1 MKKIVL
7 IITILMSFNLLAGK
21 YAGGVVNEVWYAQY
35 DGTFSGKEDLTTGC
49 KQLAKTKEFEIC
61 IDNIFFKNLELTVTN
76 ITMKENIINLKV
88 SDFKLMD
95 KENNI
100 YTPNSY
106 PTKDKIKFYPNIYID
121 KNSFEKWLKAN
132 RGNIDLL
139 KNINQKMKNST
150 KLNFS
155 SDNTFIIS
163 SSIDG
168 KNIYLNY
175 ISEEVIIKEA
185 AKYTV
190 GFIELKLAQTYHLQ
204 ENYDEAEKNYLNAIK
219 NGNVEAMTDLSTIY
233 IKQRKYN
240 EAEKLLLKAIEGKD
254 ILAYNNLG
262 IVYFKQGNYDKAK
275 NLFLKSIE
283 MGNIE
288 ESALNLGKIFLEL
301 KDYPNAKKYYK
312 MVADL
317 GNEYAQEIYRKLLQN
332 GY

>member
-21 YAGGVVNEVWYAQY
+21 YIGGVVNEVWYAWY

-175 ISEEVIIKEA
+175 ISEEAIIKEA

-317 GNEYAQEIYRKLLQN
+317 GNEYAQEIYKKLLQS

>member
-1 MKKIVL
+1 
-7 IITILMSFNLLAGK
+7 MSFNLLAGK

-88 SDFKLMD
+88 SDFKLTD

-100 YTPNSY
+100 YAPNSY

-175 ISEEVIIKEA
+175 ISEEAIIKEA

-219 NGNVEAMTDLSTIY
+219 TGNVEAGEETVIFITKKQSVQLNLYNNIEVFIY
-233 IKQRKYN
+233 I
-240 EAEKLLLKAIEGKD
+240 IE
-254 ILAYNNLG
+254 L
-262 IVYFKQGNYDKAK
+262 
-275 NLFLKSIE
+275 
-283 MGNIE
+283 
-288 ESALNLGKIFLEL
+288 
-301 KDYPNAKKYYK
+301 
-312 MVADL
+312 
-317 GNEYAQEIYRKLLQN
+317 
-332 GY
+332 

>member
-1 MKKIVL
+1 
-7 IITILMSFNLLAGK
+7 
-21 YAGGVVNEVWYAQY
+21 
-35 DGTFSGKEDLTTGC
+35 
-49 KQLAKTKEFEIC
+49 
-61 IDNIFFKNLELTVTN
+61 
-76 ITMKENIINLKV
+76 MKENIINLKV

-175 ISEEVIIKEA
+175 IS
-185 AKYTV
+185 
-190 GFIELKLAQTYHLQ
+190 YHLQ

-219 NGNVEAMTDLSTIY
+219 TGNVEAMTDLSTIY

>member
-21 YAGGVVNEVWYAQY
+21 YTGGVVNEVWYAWY

-219 NGNVEAMTDLSTIY
+219 TGNVEAMTDLSTIY

-262 IVYFKQGNYDKAK
+262 IVYLKQGNYDKAK
-275 NLFLKSIE
+275 NLFLKSIKME
-283 MGNIE
+283 NTE
-288 ESALNLGKIFLEL
+288 ESALNLGKIFLKL
-301 KDYPNAKKYYK
+301 KD
-312 MVADL
+312 
-317 GNEYAQEIYRKLLQN
+317 
-332 GY
+332 

>member
-1 MKKIVL
+1 
-7 IITILMSFNLLAGK
+7 MSFNLLAGK
-21 YAGGVVNEVWYAQY
+21 YIGGVVNEVWYAWY

-175 ISEEVIIKEA
+175 ISEEAIIKEA

-190 GFIELKLAQTYHLQ
+190 GFIELKLAQIYHLQ
-204 ENYDEAEKNYLNAIK
+204 ENYDEAEKNYLKGIK
-219 NGNVEAMTDLSTIY
+219 LASLGSIVNLYDLYKERGLENDLQYEI
-233 IKQRKYN
+233 
-240 EAEKLLLKAIEGKD
+240 EKLLKLIA
-254 ILAYNNLG
+254 NNVEKLL
-262 IVYFKQGNYDKAK
+262 FFEEDCTEKLQKMFHNEKNYIMMIRKMRRE
-275 NLFLKSIE
+275 I
-283 MGNIE
+283 
-288 ESALNLGKIFLEL
+288 
-301 KDYPNAKKYYK
+301 KKYIKKQKIKEEYNRINFIQRNAQNFNLSKEIKIVKKYK
-312 MVADL
+312 IQYNFMK
-317 GNEYAQEIYRKLLQN
+317 NMKK
-332 GY
+332 